1 MRVQF
6 FGNIREVFREG
17 FGLYYYWY
25 PTRASFLYWHSLL
38 FIEPSDLLHF
48 RTLELTII
56 NNYQLH
62 YNLSPIP
69 PYILLISHIL
79 FFFALLLAVDKLSF
93 AFWIIKRERERD
105 SESTCYGQGQK
116 WRIYTYLS
124 IGYRDVDICEG
135 RRHNFCVRNFLIQW
149 MHINKKY
156 PSHLV
161 GSLLM
166 QISLKLS
173 CKWEF

>member
-69 PYILLISHIL
+69 PLYTSHL
-79 FFFALLLAVDKLSF
+79 SHLYLSSLTFNSSLPSYLLLTNYHLPF
-93 AFWIIKRERERD
+93 GLLREREREIQSLPVMGRD
-105 SESTCYGQGQK
+105 KNDEYTHTF
-116 WRIYTYLS
+116 RLDIEMLIY
-124 IGYRDVDICEG
+124 VKVEDII
-135 RRHNFCVRNFLIQW
+135 FV
-149 MHINKKY
+149 
-156 PSHLV
+156 
-161 GSLLM
+161 
-166 QISLKLS
+166 
-173 CKWEF
+173 